1 MQKGVADYFVNNY
14 EDYFYFA
21 LKHSSSFQDA
31 EEVMQETFLRLYK
44 KNEQVENPVSRIK
57 QSIIFAAADFYRE
70 YYGTRRKHRIKLESL
85 DGKIENFKEKVS
97 AFELER
103 GMPDD
108 VEKAMA
114 TYDPEK
120 GQNEL
125 SDNLTKA
132 LKKTRF
138 GDLFYM
144 HVVDEKTQMEL
155 AKECG
160 VSNALI
166 CLRISETKKQLEEI
180 LKAA

>member
-1 MQKGVADYFVNNY
+1 MREGVADYFVNNY

-21 LKHSSSFQDA
+21 LRHSSSFQDA

-44 KNEQVENPVSRIK
+44 KNEQLENPVSRIK
-57 QSIIFAAADFYRE
+57 RSIIFAAADFYRE
-70 YYGTRRKHRIKLESL
+70 YYGARRKYRPIFESL
-85 DGKIENFKEKVS
+85 DGKVGNFQES
-97 AFELER
+97 SSDFDL
-103 GMPDD
+103 GHTLPLD
-108 VEKAMA
+108 VELAIA
-114 TYDPEK
+114 TYDAEK

-125 SDNLTKA
+125 PENLTKA

-138 GDLFYM
+138 GNLFYM
-144 HVVDEKTQMEL
+144 HVVDEKTQAEL

-180 LKAA
+180 LQAA